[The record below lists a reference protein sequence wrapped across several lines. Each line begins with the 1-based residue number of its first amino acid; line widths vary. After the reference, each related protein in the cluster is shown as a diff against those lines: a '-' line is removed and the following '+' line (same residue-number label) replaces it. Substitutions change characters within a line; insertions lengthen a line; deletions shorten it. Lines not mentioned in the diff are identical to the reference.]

1 VKQLGNRLAKE
12 EDSHAKE
19 LVAIN
24 ISKIVNPGTVL
35 PSSVSEGNAIAGLK
49 FAADKFCYEHIKFL
63 GGEISP
69 KIFGTAVCIRMPW
82 VVAGKFQNTYMPT
95 LIPFN
100 QGTEANKK
108 LFAALR
114 GCMERLH
121 GKKQ

>member
-1 VKQLGNRLAKE
+1 
-12 EDSHAKE
+12 
-19 LVAIN
+19 
-24 ISKIVNPGTVL
+24 
-35 PSSVSEGNAIAGLK
+35 
-49 FAADKFCYEHIKFL
+49 
-63 GGEISP
+63 
-69 KIFGTAVCIRMPW
+69 MPW

-95 LIPFN
+95 LIPLN